1 MFQPLLDAFIESAPI
16 KKKITSKSPP
26 LKIAVAN
33 WWGGAEEF
41 KKSALY
47 FILSQRYTI
56 TLHQNPNES
65 SDLVFGSPI
74 GSARKILSY
83 KNTKRVFYT
92 GENEVP
98 NFNLFDYAI
107 GFDELDFRDRYL
119 RMPLYYASL
128 HYKAESVNDTT
139 APYKIKDN
147 SLYALKKPSHHFK
160 ENHPNLCAVVNDESD
175 PLKRGFASFVASNP
189 NAPIRNAFYD
199 ALNSIEPVAGGGSVK
214 NTLGYNV
221 KNKSEFLSQ
230 YKFNLCFENTQ
241 GYGYVTEKIIDAY
254 FSHTIPIY
262 WGSPSVAKD
271 FNPKSFVN
279 VCDFKNFDEAI
290 DYVRYLHTH
299 PNAYLDM
306 LYENPLNTLD
316 GKAYFYQ
323 NLSFKKILDFFKTIL
338 ENDTIY
344 HNNPFVFYRDLNNPF
359 VFYRDLNEP
368 LVSIDDLRVNYD
380 DLRVNYD
387 DLRVNYDDLRVNYDD
402 LRVNYDDLRV
412 NYDDLRVNYDDLR
425 VNYERLLQNASPLL
439 ELSQNTTFKIYR
451 KAYQKSLP
459 LLRAVRKLV
468 KKLGL

>member
-1 MFQPLLDAFIESAPI
+1 MFQPLLDAFIESASIEKMSLSYP
-16 KKKITSKSPP
+16 PP

-33 WWGGAEEF
+33 WWGDKEVKEF
-41 KKSALY
+41 KKNILY
-47 FILSQRYTI
+47 FILSQRYKI
-56 TLHQNPNES
+56 TLHQNP
-65 SDLVFGSPI
+65 DKPADIVFGNPL
-74 GSARKILSY
+74 GSTRKILSY
-83 KNTKRVFYT
+83 QNTKRVFYT

-119 RMPLYYASL
+119 RMPLYYAHL
-128 HYKAESVNDTT
+128 HYEAELVNDTT
-139 APYKIKDN
+139 SPYKLKDN

-160 ENHPNLCAVVNDESD
+160 ENHPHLCAVVNNESD

-199 ALNSIEPVAGGGSVK
+199 ALNSIEPVTGGGSVK

-221 KNKSEFLSQ
+221 KNKNEFLSQ
-230 YKFNLCFENTQ
+230 YKFNLCFENSQ

-323 NLSFKKILDFFKTIL
+323 DLSFKKILDFFKTIL

-344 HNNPFVFYRDLNNPF
+344 HDNPFI
-359 VFYRDLNEP
+359 FYRDLNEP
-368 LVSIDDLRVNYD
+368 LATRVNYDDLRVNYD

-451 KAYQKSLP
+451 KIYHKSLP
-459 LLRAVRKLV
+459 LLRAIRRWV

>member
-1 MFQPLLDAFIESAPI
+1 
-16 KKKITSKSPP
+16 
-26 LKIAVAN
+26 AN
-33 WWGGAEEF
+33 WWGDEEIKEF
-41 KKSALY
+41 KKNFLY
-47 FILSQRYTI
+47 FILSQRYKI
-56 TLHQNPNES
+56 TLHQNPNKP
-65 SDLVFGSPI
+65 SDLVFSNPL

-83 KNTKRVFYT
+83 QNAKRVFYT

-107 GFDELDFRDRYL
+107 GFDELDFNNRYL
-119 RMPLYYASL
+119 RMPLYYDRL
-128 HYKAESVNDTT
+128 HHKAESVNDTT
-139 APYKIKDN
+139 APYKLKPD

-175 PLKRGFASFVASNP
+175 PLKRGFASFVASNA

-199 ALNSIEPVAGGGSVK
+199 ALNSIEPVTGGGSVK
-214 NTLGYNV
+214 NTLGYKVEN
-221 KNKSEFLSQ
+221 KNEFLSQ
-230 YKFNLCFENTQ
+230 YKFNLCFENSQ

-279 VCDFKNFDEAI
+279 VHDFKNFDEAI
-290 DYVRYLHTH
+290 DYIKYLHTH

-306 LYENPLNTLD
+306 LYENPLNSVN
-316 GKAYFYQ
+316 GKAGFYQ

-338 ENDTIY
+338 ENDVIY
-344 HNNPFVFYRDLNNPF
+344 HCDAHNYSALH
-359 VFYRDLNEP
+359 RDLNEP
-368 LVSIDDLRVNYD
+368 LVSIDN
-380 DLRVNYD
+380 
-387 DLRVNYDDLRVNYDD
+387 
-402 LRVNYDDLRV
+402 LRV

-451 KAYQKSLP
+451 KI
-459 LLRAVRKLV
+459 
-468 KKLGL
+468 

>member
-1 MFQPLLDAFIESAPI
+1 MFQLLLDAYIDSTRLDETDY
-16 KKKITSKSPP
+16 KPP
-26 LKIAVAN
+26 LNIALAN
-33 WWGGAEEF
+33 WWPLDKRESKGF
-41 KKSALY
+41 RKKFILY
-47 FILSQRYTI
+47 FILSQHYTI
-56 TLHQNPNES
+56 TLHRNP
-65 SDLVFGSPI
+65 DKPADIVFGNPL

-83 KNTKRVFYT
+83 QNTKRVFYT

-119 RMPLYYASL
+119 RMPLYYDRL
-128 HYKAESVNDTT
+128 HHKAESVNDTT
-139 APYKIKDN
+139 APYKIKGN
-147 SLYALKKPSHHFK
+147 SLYALKKPTHHFK
-160 ENHPNLCAVVNDESD
+160 ENHPNLCAVVNNESD

-189 NAPIRNAFYD
+189 NAPKRNAFYD
-199 ALNSIEPVAGGGSVK
+199 ALNAIEPVTGGGSVK

-230 YKFNLCFENTQ
+230 YKFNLCFENSQ

-279 VCDFKNFDEAI
+279 VCDFKDFDEAI

-299 PNAYLDM
+299 KNAYLDM

-323 NLSFKKILDFFKTIL
+323 DLSFKKILDFFKTIL

-344 HNNPFVFYRDLNNPF
+344 HDNPSTLYRDLH
-359 VFYRDLNEP
+359 DP
-368 LVSIDDLRVNYD
+368 LVSILRANYD
-380 DLRVNYD
+380 DLRA
-387 DLRVNYDDLRVNYDD
+387 NYDD

-459 LLRAVRKLV
+459 LLRAIRRWV

>member
-1 MFQPLLDAFIESAPI
+1 M
-16 KKKITSKSPP
+16 
-26 LKIAVAN
+26 AN
-33 WWGGAEEF
+33 WWGDEEVKEF
-41 KKSALY
+41 KQSVLY

-56 TLHQNPNES
+56 TLHQNPNKP

-83 KNTKRVFYT
+83 QNTKRVFYT

-119 RMPLYYASL
+119 RMPLYYDRL
-128 HYKAESVNDTT
+128 HHKAESVNDTT
-139 APYKIKDN
+139 SPYKLKDN

-160 ENHPNLCAVVNDESD
+160 ENHPHLCAVVNNESD
-175 PLKRGFASFVASNP
+175 PLKRGFASFVASNA
-189 NAPIRNAFYD
+189 NAPMRNAFYD
-199 ALNSIEPVAGGGSVK
+199 ALNSIEPVTGGGSVR

-221 KNKSEFLSQ
+221 KNKNEFLSQ
-230 YKFNLCFENTQ
+230 YKFNLCFENSQ

-279 VCDFKNFDEAI
+279 VHDFKNFDEAI

-306 LYENPLNTLD
+306 LYENPLNSVN
-316 GKAYFYQ
+316 GKTGFYQ
-323 NLSFKKILDFFKTIL
+323 NLSFEKILDFFKNIL

-344 HNNPFVFYRDLNNPF
+344 HCDAHNYSALH
-359 VFYRDLNEP
+359 RDLNEP

-380 DLRVNYD
+380 N
-387 DLRVNYDDLRVNYDD
+387 
-402 LRVNYDDLRV
+402 LRV

-439 ELSQNTTFKIYR
+439 ELSQNASFKIYR

-459 LLRAVRKLV
+459 LLRVIRRWV
-468 KKLGL
+468 KK

>member
-1 MFQPLLDAFIESAPI
+1 MFQPLLDAFIESTPI
-16 KKKITSKSPP
+16 KKKLPLNLPPP

-33 WWGGAEEF
+33 WWGDEEIKEF
-41 KKSALY
+41 KKSTLY
-47 FILSQRYTI
+47 FILSQRYKI
-56 TLHQNPNES
+56 TLHQNPNEP

-74 GSARKILSY
+74 GAARKILSY
-83 KNTKRVFYT
+83 QNTKRVFYT

-119 RMPLYYASL
+119 RMPLYYARL

-147 SLYALKKPSHHFK
+147 SLYTLKKPSHHFK
-160 ENHPNLCAVVNDESD
+160 ENHPNLCAVVNNESD

-189 NAPIRNAFYD
+189 NAPKRNAFYE
-199 ALNSIEPVAGGGSVK
+199 ALNAIEPVTGGGSVK

-344 HNNPFVFYRDLNNPF
+344 HNNLSTL
-359 VFYRDLNEP
+359 YRDLNEP
-368 LVSIDDLRVNYD
+368 LATI
-380 DLRVNYD
+380 
-387 DLRVNYDDLRVNYDD
+387 
-402 LRVNYDDLRV
+402 
-412 NYDDLRVNYDDLR
+412 DDLR

-439 ELSQNTTFKIYR
+439 ELSQNTSFKIYR
-451 KAYQKSLP
+451 KIYQKSLP
-459 LLRAVRKLV
+459 LLRVIRRWV
-468 KKLGL
+468 KK

>member
-1 MFQPLLDAFIESAPI
+1 MFQPLLDAFIESASI
-16 KKKITSKSPP
+16 EKMASKSPPP

-33 WWGGAEEF
+33 WWGDKEIKEF
-41 KKSALY
+41 KKNALY
-47 FILSQRYTI
+47 FILSQHYTI
-56 TLHQNPNES
+56 TLHRNPKKHA
-65 SDLVFGSPI
+65 DIVFGSPI
-74 GSARKILSY
+74 GAARKILSY
-83 KNTKRVFYT
+83 QNTKRVFYT

-107 GFDELDFRDRYL
+107 GFDELDFNNRYL
-119 RMPLYYASL
+119 RMPLYYANL
-128 HYKAESVNDTT
+128 HYEAELVNDTT
-139 APYKIKDN
+139 SPYKLKPN

-160 ENHPNLCAVVNDESD
+160 EKHPNLCAVVNDESD

-189 NAPIRNAFYD
+189 NAPVRNAFYE
-199 ALNSIEPVAGGGSVK
+199 ALNSINPVTGGGSVK
-214 NTLGYNV
+214 NTLGYNI

-279 VCDFKNFDEAI
+279 VHDFKDFDEAI

-299 PNAYLDM
+299 KNAYLDM
-306 LYENPLNTLD
+306 LYENPLNEID

-344 HNNPFVFYRDLNNPF
+344 HKSSTSFMWEGDLH
-359 VFYRDLNEP
+359 DP

-387 DLRVNYDDLRVNYDD
+387 
-402 LRVNYDDLRV
+402 
-412 NYDDLRVNYDDLR
+412 
-425 VNYERLLQNASPLL
+425 RLLQNASPLL
-439 ELSQNTTFKIYR
+439 ELSQNTSFKIYR

-459 LLRAVRKLV
+459 LLRAIRRWV
-468 KKLGL
+468 KK

>member
-1 MFQPLLDAFIESAPI
+1 
-16 KKKITSKSPP
+16 
-26 LKIAVAN
+26 
-33 WWGGAEEF
+33 
-41 KKSALY
+41 
-47 FILSQRYTI
+47 
-56 TLHQNPNES
+56 
-65 SDLVFGSPI
+65 
-74 GSARKILSY
+74 
-83 KNTKRVFYT
+83 VFYT

-139 APYKIKDN
+139 APYKIKSD
-147 SLYALKKPSHHFK
+147 SLYALKKPTHHFK
-160 ENHPNLCAVVNDESD
+160 ENHPHLCAVVNGKTD

-189 NAPIRNAFYD
+189 NAPKRNAFYD
-199 ALNSIEPVAGGGSVK
+199 ALNSIEPVTGGGSVK

-279 VCDFKNFDEAI
+279 VCDFKDFDEAI

-344 HNNPFVFYRDLNNPF
+344 HNNPFI
-359 VFYRDLNEP
+359 FYRDLNEP
-368 LVSIDDLRVNYD
+368 LVTIDDLRVNYD

-387 DLRVNYDDLRVNYDD
+387 DLRVNYDDLR
-402 LRVNYDDLRV
+402 REH
-412 NYDDLRVNYDDLR
+412 
-425 VNYERLLQNASPLL
+425 ERLLSKATPLL
-439 ELSQNTTFKIYR
+439 KLSQNTSFKIYR

-459 LLRAVRKLV
+459 LLCAIRRWVRK
-468 KKLGL
+468 

>member
-1 MFQPLLDAFIESAPI
+1 
-16 KKKITSKSPP
+16 
-26 LKIAVAN
+26 AN
-33 WWGGAEEF
+33 WWGGAKEF

-56 TLHQNPNES
+56 TLHQNPNEP

-83 KNTKRVFYT
+83 QNTKRVFYT

-107 GFDELDFRDRYL
+107 GFDELDFNNRYL

-139 APYKIKDN
+139 APYKLKPD

-199 ALNSIEPVAGGGSVK
+199 ALNSIEPVTGGGSVK

-279 VCDFKNFDEAI
+279 VHDFNNFDEAI

-306 LYENPLNTLD
+306 LYENPLNEID

-323 NLSFKKILDFFKTIL
+323 DLSFKKILDFFKTIL

-344 HNNPFVFYRDLNNPF
+344 HCDGSSYSALH
-359 VFYRDLNEP
+359 RDLNEP
-368 LVSIDDLRVNYD
+368 LVSI
-380 DLRVNYD
+380 
-387 DLRVNYDDLRVNYDD
+387 
-402 LRVNYDDLRV
+402 
-412 NYDDLRVNYDDLR
+412 DDLRVNYDDLR

-451 KAYQKSLP
+451 KIYHKSLP
-459 LLRAVRKLV
+459 LLRAIRRWV

>member
-16 KKKITSKSPP
+16 KKITSKSPPP

-41 KKSALY
+41 KKSTLY
-47 FILSQRYTI
+47 FILSQHYTI
-56 TLHQNPNES
+56 TLHQNP
-65 SDLVFGSPI
+65 DKPADIVFGNPL

-83 KNTKRVFYT
+83 QNTKRVFYT
-92 GENEVP
+92 GENEAP

-107 GFDELDFRDRYL
+107 GFDELDFNNRYL
-119 RMPLYYASL
+119 RMPLYYAYL
-128 HYKAESVNDTT
+128 HYKAEIVNDTT

-147 SLYALKKPSHHFK
+147 SLYTLKKPTHHFK
-160 ENHPNLCAVVNDESD
+160 ENHPNLCAVVNNESD

-189 NAPIRNAFYD
+189 NAPKRNAFYD
-199 ALNSIEPVAGGGSVK
+199 ALNSIEPVTGGGSVR

-279 VCDFKNFDEAI
+279 VHDFKDFDEAI

-316 GKAYFYQ
+316 GKAYFYK

-344 HNNPFVFYRDLNNPF
+344 HDNPF

-368 LVSIDDLRVNYD
+368 LATID
-380 DLRVNYD
+380 
-387 DLRVNYDDLRVNYDD
+387 
-402 LRVNYDDLRV
+402 
-412 NYDDLRVNYDDLR
+412 
-425 VNYERLLQNASPLL
+425 
-439 ELSQNTTFKIYR
+439 
-451 KAYQKSLP
+451 
-459 LLRAVRKLV
+459 
-468 KKLGL
+468 